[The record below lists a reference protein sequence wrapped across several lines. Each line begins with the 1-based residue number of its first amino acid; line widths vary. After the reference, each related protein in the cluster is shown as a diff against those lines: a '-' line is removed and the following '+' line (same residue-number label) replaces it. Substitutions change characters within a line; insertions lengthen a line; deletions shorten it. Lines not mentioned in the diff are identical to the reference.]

1 MGKLIKNHWARLIIM
16 TAAVCQFAA
25 GLHCIF
31 WPKIFFD
38 MWTKNLDNAVKPIPI
53 LQVINMILGL
63 IMFAWELPLNAIAG
77 TAMHRSI
84 AARLVV
90 LPLFILPS
98 ILIYQGTNP
107 ALYYA
112 VGMGVYL
119 WAYSE
124 GETVVAKPWSLP
136 ERPSRVAG
144 KV

>member
-1 MGKLIKNHWARLIIM
+1 
-16 TAAVCQFAA
+16 
-25 GLHCIF
+25 
-31 WPKIFFD
+31 
-38 MWTKNLDNAVKPIPI
+38 MWTKNLDNAVKPVPI
-53 LQVINMILGL
+53 LQIINMVLGIL
-63 IMFAWELPLNAIAG
+63 MFAWELPLGVIAG

-112 VGMGVYL
+112 TGMGVYL

-124 GETVVAKPWSLP
+124 GEVSFISCSETVKQFVLTHIQTIVAKPWSLP
-136 ERPSRVAG
+136 ERASRTTVPRPGIPYEAG